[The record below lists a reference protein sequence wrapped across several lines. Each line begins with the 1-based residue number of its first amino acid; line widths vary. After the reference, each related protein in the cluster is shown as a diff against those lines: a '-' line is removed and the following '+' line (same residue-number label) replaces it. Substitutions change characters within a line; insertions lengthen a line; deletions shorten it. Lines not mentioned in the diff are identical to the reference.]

1 MSPVVGTR
9 ATRATAKTSSVPSLH
24 LPDADRSEAVAAAG
38 SDRWRVSSRC
48 GRVAGFVS
56 SGNSS
61 VSIILSPA
69 VRIGDHRTPQVII
82 DRVFMNAECGMRNQF
97 NSYSFRIPNSEFRI
111 PKRLAFLHQC
121 VDWELR
127 AFATWEV
134 YGLQSWDGLF
144 TLPYGHTR
152 DLPLMIVGE

>member
-61 VSIILSPA
+61 VSIILGPA

-82 DRVFMNAECGMRNQF
+82 DRVFMNAESIQF
-97 NSYSFRIPNSEFRI
+97 VFIPNSEFRI

-134 YGLQSWDGLF
+134 YGLQSWYGLF
-144 TLPYGHTR
+144 TLPYWHTR

>member
-1 MSPVVGTR
+1 MSPVVGTK

-48 GRVAGFVS
+48 GRIAGFVS

-61 VSIILSPA
+61 LSIILSPA

-82 DRVFMNAECGMRNQF
+82 DR
-97 NSYSFRIPNSEFRI
+97 
-111 PKRLAFLHQC
+111 
-121 VDWELR
+121 
-127 AFATWEV
+127 AFAARNPSSGSSSHDPGHPALIVSRSATWLLGLLLV
-134 YGLQSWDGLF
+134 YQ
-144 TLPYGHTR
+144 LPSDMSEHLVYS
-152 DLPLMIVGE
+152 D

>member
-1 MSPVVGTR
+1 WASE
-9 ATRATAKTSSVPSLH
+9 TANLQS
-24 LPDADRSEAVAAAG
+24 G
-38 SDRWRVSSRC
+38 RVS
-48 GRVAGFVS
+48 
-56 SGNSS
+56 
-61 VSIILSPA
+61 
-69 VRIGDHRTPQVII
+69 
-82 DRVFMNAECGMRNQF
+82 QF
-97 NSYSFRIPNSEFRI
+97 EFRI
-111 PKRLAFLHQC
+111 PKRPAFLHRC